1 MESLLEKISQ
11 AKKAE
16 ENESYFSAAIYY
28 KEGLSLAIKN
38 NDSKLIKL
46 CRTKIVEMN
55 KRSIDSGKDFQTIE
69 SESKL
74 LEEEQEQLREKIE
87 SIIKLEDLNK
97 IFKTIG
103 QNPYFCPDVD
113 EVERQSKDSIP
124 IFSILGTSTTISSD
138 GHVLRGSSDPQY
150 SWFAEIYRISQS
162 IIMNLYLN
170 RIFYMLIKDKKI
182 TSRSLPKY
190 FSQSKLFNYN
200 QLKIITVGLKH
211 YLKEDYV
218 SALHILIPQF
228 EAFLLSIAQ
237 QFQLNVVA
245 HDKKGEDISTR
256 TITLSETHLDDK
268 EFNKVFGKNFCRQVK
283 FVLFEQM
290 GYKLRHKIAHGDIKV
305 EECNFQNTTLVLY
318 LYLYLLG
325 RFTIKKKHE

>member
-1 MESLLEKISQ
+1 MHDLNLEIER
-11 AKKAE
+11 AEKAE
-16 ENESYFSAAIYY
+16 ESENYFSAAIYY
-28 KEGLSLAIKN
+28 KESLVLAIKN

-46 CRTKIVEMN
+46 CRRKIVEMN
-55 KRSIDSGKDFQTIE
+55 KKSIDSGKDFKTIKSK
-69 SESKL
+69 SELSK
-74 LEEEQEQLREKIE
+74 EEQKKLKEKIE

-97 IFKTIG
+97 IFKIIG

-113 EVERQSKDSIP
+113 EVEIQSKDSIP
-124 IFSILGTSTTISSD
+124 ISSILGTSTTISSD
-138 GHVLRGSSDPQY
+138 GHILRGSSNPQY
-150 SWFAEIYRISQS
+150 SWFVGMYRISQS

-190 FSQSKLFNYN
+190 FSESKLFNED

-211 YLKEDYV
+211 YLKEDYI

-237 QFQLNVVA
+237 QFKLNIIA
-245 HDKKGEDISTR
+245 HDKKDEDVSTR
-256 TITLSETHLDDK
+256 TITLSEKHLDDK

-290 GYKLRHKIAHGDIKV
+290 GYKLRHKIAHGEIKIG
-305 EECNFQNTTLVLY
+305 ECNFQNTTLILY
-318 LYLYLLG
+318 LYLYLLS
-325 RFTIKKKHE
+325 RFKIKENNG

>member
-1 MESLLEKISQ
+1 MDNLNLEIER
-11 AKKAE
+11 AEKAE
-16 ENESYFSAAIYY
+16 KSENYFSAAIYY
-28 KEGLSLAIKN
+28 KRSLELAIKN
-38 NDSKLIKL
+38 SDSKFIHH
-46 CRTKIVEMN
+46 CRRKIVEMN
-55 KRSIDSGKDFQTIE
+55 KKSIDSGKDFQTVE

-74 LEEEQEQLREKIE
+74 SEEEQQQLKEKIE
-87 SIIKLEDLNK
+87 SIVNLEDLNK
-97 IFKTIG
+97 IFKIIG

-124 IFSILGTSTTISSD
+124 ISSFLGTSTTISSE
-138 GHVLRGSSDPQY
+138 GHILRGSSDPQY

-182 TSRSLPKY
+182 TSRSLPRY
-190 FSQSKLFNYN
+190 FSQSRLFNED
-200 QLKIITVGLKH
+200 QLKIITAGLKH

-237 QFQLNVVA
+237 KFQLNIIA
-245 HDKKGEDISTR
+245 HDKKGEDVSTR
-256 TITLSETHLDDK
+256 TITLSEIHLDDK

-290 GYKLRHKIAHGDIKV
+290 GYKLRHKIAHGDIKNG
-305 EECNFQNTTLVLY
+305 ECNFQNANLILY
-318 LYLYLLG
+318 LYLYLLA
-325 RFTIKKKHE
+325 RFKVKQTT